1 MSTAARSA
9 KNVSEK
15 NVIELF
21 DDMADVY
28 ESFSGTLDSVDRSM
42 SRWMAENLPK
52 GRRALDIGCGAGRY
66 SVMLADLYGE
76 VVGADPAPRM
86 IDIAKRDRSRPNVS
100 YQVRDALDMT
110 PEQDGLFGV
119 VFAFSCVFHMAKP
132 EVILPHL
139 AELVAPGGELVIF
152 DPERPDDWGQENWQ
166 VNYAFR
172 LARMAYD
179 MTGEVETAIDV
190 IRAFLYESWLAI
202 SERSVPFSREEFRR
216 EYLAVL
222 PGVTFEEDIFPTF
235 ITARWQR
242 PAD

>member
-9 KNVSEK
+9 KNV
-15 NVIELF
+15 IELF
-21 DDMADVY
+21 DEMADVY
-28 ESFSGTLDSVDRSM
+28 DSFTGTLDSVERPM

-66 SVMLADLYGE
+66 SVMLADLYEE
-76 VVGADPAPRM
+76 VVAADPAPRM

-100 YQVRDALDMT
+100 YQVRNALDMA
-110 PEQDGLFGV
+110 PEQDGLFDV
-119 VFAFSCVFHMAKP
+119 VFAFSCVFHIAKP
-132 EVILPHL
+132 TVILPRL
-139 AELVAPGGELVIF
+139 AALVAPGGALFIF

-166 VNYAFR
+166 VNYAFK

-179 MTGEVETAIDV
+179 VTGEVETAVNV

-222 PGVTFEEDIFPTF
+222 PGVTFEEDIFPTY
-235 ITARWQR
+235 ITACWQR

>member
-1 MSTAARSA
+1 MSTAVQSV

-28 ESFSGTLDSVDRSM
+28 ESFSGTLDSVEWPM

-66 SVMLADLYGE
+66 SVMLADLYEE
-76 VVGADPAPRM
+76 VVAADPAPRM
-86 IDIAKRDRSRPNVS
+86 IDIARRDRSRPNVS
-100 YQVRDALDMT
+100 YQVRDAFDMT
-110 PEQDGLFGV
+110 PKQDGLFDV

-132 EVILPHL
+132 NVILPRL
-139 AELVAPGGELVIF
+139 AALVAPGGALVIF
-152 DPERPDDWGQENWQ
+152 DPERPDDWGQENWH
-166 VNYAFR
+166 VNYAFK

-179 MTGEVETAIDV
+179 VTGEVAAAINV
-190 IRAFLYESWLAI
+190 IRAFLHESWLAI

-222 PGVTFEEDIFPTF
+222 SGVTFEEDIFPTF